1 MILCVCLTSGLSS
14 DTPDDKG
21 PGPSPWFKESVLP
34 LGELDVPGSKAEG
47 IRISGSVLSLLEK
60 GWG

>member
-1 MILCVCLTSGLSS
+1 MCALCPGLSS
-14 DTPDDKG
+14 DTPEDKG
-21 PGPSPWFKESVLP
+21 PDPSPWFKESVLP

-47 IRISGSVLSLLEK
+47 ICVSGSVLSLLEK